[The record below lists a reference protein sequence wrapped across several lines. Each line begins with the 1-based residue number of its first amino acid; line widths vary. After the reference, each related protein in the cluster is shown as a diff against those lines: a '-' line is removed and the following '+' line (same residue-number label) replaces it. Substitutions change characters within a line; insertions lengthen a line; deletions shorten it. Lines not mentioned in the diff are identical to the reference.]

1 MLTIRKFQ
9 LLLIFIP
16 FSAYSITENRKTIE
30 NDSVKFYY
38 EIGLRFFDKNKDS
51 SLYYTEKAIRFGENK
66 NISSALADSYQL
78 KGRCLFYKSEFNNA
92 IVLYNKA
99 LTLNLE
105 KDDKIAL
112 ADNYFYLS
120 QAYNLKNDYSKVLS
134 NLNNARKYY
143 EILKD
148 SLGIAR
154 IYNNYAILYG
164 KQNKIELEEENLEKA
179 IQILKT
185 IKSEQAK
192 KLLDVINFNKALNL
206 RDDKKYEEALK
217 IFQEQYFLYKIKN
230 RTNLPLV
237 TRAIGKTYLGM
248 KNFALAEKY
257 LQEAIDLYEE
267 NKNISGFADCYREIS
282 EVYFSTNRIQKAIEV
297 TEYALKKSNEI
308 GELESVKLSY
318 EKLHKYYSYNKNY
331 SKAYENLL
339 MFKKISDSIFNEKI
353 NDDLTQ
359 QKIDF
364 EITKNNLIN
373 NNKRKLYEQ
382 VTKNKLNTQKT
393 IIYSIIVIALLF
405 IITTFFN
412 YRQYKKT
419 EKQNF
424 IINKQKKKIELSLN
438 EKDVLLKE
446 VYHRVKN
453 NLQIINS
460 LLEIQSNHDSNPNFK
475 NSVKEAQTK
484 IQVMSLLHQN
494 LYNSKDFN
502 FIDINF
508 YIHQLVEYFSNIYLH
523 YNQVKFQIK
532 CENIP
537 LEISQAIPLGLII
550 NEITSNAFKHSF
562 KVESKGTI
570 SITLKSY
577 QNTNVLTI
585 ENDGILL
592 PDNFNPE
599 TQNTLGLKLVRI
611 LSEQINGKLTFY
623 TIENKNVFTI
633 KFNS

>member
-143 EILKD
+143 ELLKD

-570 SITLKSY
+570 WITLKSY